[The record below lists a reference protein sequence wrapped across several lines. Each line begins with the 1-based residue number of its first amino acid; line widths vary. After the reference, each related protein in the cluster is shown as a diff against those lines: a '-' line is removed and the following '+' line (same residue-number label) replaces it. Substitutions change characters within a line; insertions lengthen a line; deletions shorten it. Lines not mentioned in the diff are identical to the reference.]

1 MIRVLIADDS
11 PVLMIPLRRLFADDP
26 RFSVVG
32 EAATY
37 PETITLLLEIKPD
50 ILLVDLR
57 MPGASSE
64 SAGMRTL
71 AESCSCPIVVMTF
84 SVDEDAKKHAQLL
97 GAARMVDKADLYA
110 KLLPTIIEVIAERTT

>member
-11 PVLMIPLRRLFADDP
+11 SALMIPLRRLFAGDS

-37 PETITLLLEIKPD
+37 PETLTLLLEIKPD

-57 MPGASSE
+57 MPGANSE
-64 SAGMRTL
+64 SAGMKTL

-84 SVDEDAKKHAQLL
+84 SIDDDARKHARFL
-97 GAARMVDKADLYA
+97 GAARMVDKTDLYG
-110 KLLPTIIEVIAERTT
+110 KLLPTIAEVIAERTT